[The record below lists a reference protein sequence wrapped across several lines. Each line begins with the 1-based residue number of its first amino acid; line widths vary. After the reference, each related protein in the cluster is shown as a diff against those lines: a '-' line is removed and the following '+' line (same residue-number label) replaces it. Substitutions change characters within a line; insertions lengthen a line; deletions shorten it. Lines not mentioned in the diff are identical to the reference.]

1 MSWNPNSS
9 THKAMHSDYKQKPTK
24 SSINALMSLYAS
36 VATETKQR
44 PVKKV
49 EGSQLKFDF

>member
-1 MSWNPNSS
+1 MSWNPNSN
-9 THKAMHSDYKQKPTK
+9 THKAKHGGYKQKPTK

-36 VATETKQR
+36 VATETKQH

>member
-1 MSWNPNSS
+1 MSWNPNSN
-9 THKAMHSDYKQKPTK
+9 THKAKHGGYKQKPTK
-24 SSINALMSLYAS
+24 SCINALMSLYAS

>member
-1 MSWNPNSS
+1 MTWHPNSS
-9 THKAMHSDYKQKPTK
+9 THKAKHGGYRQKPTK
-24 SSINALMSLYAS
+24 EAVRGLMNLYAC

-44 PVKKV
+44 PAKKV

>member
-1 MSWNPNSS
+1 MSWNPNSN
-9 THKAMHSDYKQKPTK
+9 THKAKHGGYKQKPTK

-36 VATETKQR
+36 MATETKQR